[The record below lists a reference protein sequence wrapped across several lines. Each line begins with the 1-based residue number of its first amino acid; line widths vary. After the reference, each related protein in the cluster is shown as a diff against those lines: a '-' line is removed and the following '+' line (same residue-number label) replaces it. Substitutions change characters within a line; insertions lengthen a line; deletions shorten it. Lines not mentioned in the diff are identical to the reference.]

1 MKSLILRPKI
11 NIGFEALM
19 PEEIGEKWV
28 CFPSVGSL
36 YVKQYAKNKGHHC
49 DYLDAEALDLSFEQ
63 AAQKAA
69 VAKYDLV
76 ALPADTYSFL
86 STIWQAKQVRKLLP
100 KAKLVCGGVHPTIYP
115 EQTAALPWFDFV
127 VFGDGERPFTQ
138 LLEALDTDSDPK
150 DIPGIAFESEGHI
163 VSGPIPELEKNL
175 DDLGFPDFS
184 DIPLHPYFS
193 SLAKARPAM
202 PMVTSRGCPFRCT
215 FCDRPKL
222 AHKLRYRSAD
232 HVLAEMEHLIQCGVT
247 EFSIYDD
254 TFTANKKRALEIL
267 DRMNSLSRRVGFDIR
282 SRVDTTGEHLLDELS
297 KAGCER
303 VYIGVETGD
312 PEMQK
317 KIKKNIDL
325 DTAKKVFKQVQQR
338 QMKALAYFMIG
349 LPGETAEQANRT
361 IDYARKLA
369 ADFYLFEVFV
379 PMPATE
385 AYEQG
390 QKQGI
395 LKEDYWASFAENPTE
410 DFVPRLWEE
419 KLTKSDLFELIRK
432 AYKRVYLHPAYLW
445 RSLIRTATW
454 EEFKQKAK
462 GGLSFLR
469 LLK

>member
-1 MKSLILRPKI
+1 MKTLILRPKI
-11 NIGFEALM
+11 KVGFEALM

-36 YVKQYAKNKGHHC
+36 YVRQYARSHGHHC

-69 VAKYDLV
+69 SENYDLV

-86 STIWQAKQVRKLLP
+86 STIWQIKQVRKFAP
-100 KAKLVCGGVHPTIYP
+100 KAKIVCGGVHPTIYP
-115 EQTAALPWFDFV
+115 EQTAALADFDFV
-127 VFGDGERPFTQ
+127 VFGDGERPFAE
-138 LLEALDTDSDPK
+138 LLDAIGKGSDPSG
-150 DIPGIAFESEGHI
+150 IPGVAFDSGDGI
-163 VSGPIPELEKNL
+163 VSGPVPELEKDL
-175 DDLGFPDFS
+175 DSLGFPDIS

-222 AHKLRYRSAD
+222 AHKLRFRSAD
-232 HVLAEMEHLIQCGVT
+232 HVIAEMEHMIKCGVR

-267 DRMNSLSRRVGFDIR
+267 QRMTALSGKIGFDIR
-282 SRVDTTGEHLLDELS
+282 SRVDTTDDDLLDALS

-312 PEMQK
+312 EAMQK

-325 DTAKKVFKQVQQR
+325 DVAKKVFKQVQQR
-338 QMKALAYFMIG
+338 RMKALAYFMVG
-349 LPGETAEQANRT
+349 LPGETGEQANRT

-385 AYEQG
+385 AYHDGLE
-390 QKQGI
+390 QGI
-395 LKEDYWASFAENPTE
+395 LKEDYWASFAKNPT
-410 DFVPRLWEE
+410 DGFSPRLWEE
-419 KLTKSDLFELIRK
+419 NLTKEQLFRLIRK
-432 AYKRVYLHPAYLW
+432 AYKQVYLHPAYLW
-445 RSLIRTATW
+445 RSLLRTATW
-454 EEFKQKAK
+454 VEFKQKVK
-462 GGLSFLR
+462 GGMSFLR